1 MFYIM
6 GTIIILLIICI
17 ILLIIAINGLK
28 HNKNDDKI
36 LHIERTLKDEN
47 SALKNEFDTKLTNVQ
62 KVVSDNTK
70 NQFECFNKFT
80 EYKLE
85 KMIETLK
92 ENIFHLNENIK
103 NNTNISEKYLAE
115 IRVSL
120 EKSLEKLQNINEQKL
135 EEMRRTVDEKLD
147 ATLKSR
153 LNESFK
159 IVQENLSKVEQGI
172 GEMRNLANGVGD
184 LKRVLTNVKTRGVW
198 GEMQLSQILSEVLT
212 KDQYA
217 ENIITR
223 PHSKDP
229 VEFALR
235 LPSDG
240 KKTIYL
246 PIDSKFPLDTY
257 TNLLN
262 SYDLMD
268 KDLINKSISE
278 LKKSIKMFA
287 KDIKEKYIEAPYT
300 TDFGIMF
307 LPIEGLYAEVAKIG
321 LIDELQSTYRI
332 IIAGPTT
339 MSALLN
345 SLQVGFRTLAIERR
359 SSEVWNILGAV
370 KTEFK
375 NFEGVLR
382 KAQKKIG
389 EANEEIENL
398 VGTRTRQINRKLKNV
413 TEIEYDKSSELLELN
428 NKNDY

>member
-172 GEMRNLANGVGD
+172 GEMRNLANGVDD

-370 KTEFK
+370 KTEFE

>member
-1 MFYIM
+1 MYYII

-17 ILLIIAINGLK
+17 ILLIIVINSLK
-28 HNKNDDKI
+28 HVKNDDKI

-70 NQFECFNKFT
+70 NQFESFNKFT

-278 LKKSIKMFA
+278 LKRSIKMFA

-370 KTEFK
+370 KTEFE

>member
-1 MFYIM
+1 MYYII

-17 ILLIIAINGLK
+17 ILLIIVINSLK
-28 HNKNDDKI
+28 HVKNDDKI

-70 NQFECFNKFT
+70 NQFESFNKFT

-278 LKKSIKMFA
+278 LKKNIKMFA

-370 KTEFK
+370 KTEFE

-428 NKNDY
+428 NKNDH

>member
-28 HNKNDDKI
+28 YNKNDDKI

-370 KTEFK
+370 KTEFE

>member
-28 HNKNDDKI
+28 YNKNDDKI

-235 LPSDG
+235 LPGDG

-370 KTEFK
+370 KTEFE

>member
-1 MFYIM
+1 MYYII
-6 GTIIILLIICI
+6 GTIIVLLIICI
-17 ILLIIAINGLK
+17 ILLIIVINSLK
-28 HNKNDDKI
+28 HVKNDDKI

-62 KVVSDNTK
+62 KVVSDSTK
-70 NQFECFNKFT
+70 NQFESFNKFT

-92 ENIFHLNENIK
+92 ENISHLNENIK

-159 IVQENLSKVEQGI
+159 LVQENLSKVEQGI

-235 LPSDG
+235 LPGDG

-278 LKKSIKMFA
+278 LKRSIKMFA

-370 KTEFK
+370 KTEFE

>member
-28 HNKNDDKI
+28 YNKNDDKI

-70 NQFECFNKFT
+70 NQFESFNKFT

-92 ENIFHLNENIK
+92 ENIFHINENIK

-262 SYDLMD
+262 AYDLMD

-278 LKKSIKMFA
+278 LKRSIKMFA

-370 KTEFK
+370 KTEFE

-413 TEIEYDKSSELLELN
+413 IEIEYDKSSELLELN

>member
-278 LKKSIKMFA
+278 LKRSIKMFA

-321 LIDELQSTYRI
+321 LIDDLQSTYRI

-370 KTEFK
+370 KTEFE

>member
-1 MFYIM
+1 MYYII

-17 ILLIIAINGLK
+17 ILLIIVINSLK
-28 HNKNDDKI
+28 HVKNDDKI

-159 IVQENLSKVEQGI
+159 IVQENLSMVEQGI
-172 GEMRNLANGVGD
+172 REMRNLANGVGD

-370 KTEFK
+370 KTEFE

>member
-28 HNKNDDKI
+28 YNKNDDKI

-278 LKKSIKMFA
+278 LKRSIKMFA

-370 KTEFK
+370 KTEFE

>member
-17 ILLIIAINGLK
+17 ILLIIVINGLK

-62 KVVSDNTK
+62 KVVSDSTK
-70 NQFECFNKFT
+70 NQFESFNKFT

-92 ENIFHLNENIK
+92 ENISHLNESIK

-159 IVQENLSKVEQGI
+159 LVQENLSKVEQGI

-235 LPSDG
+235 LPGDG

-278 LKKSIKMFA
+278 LKRSIKMFA

-370 KTEFK
+370 KTEFE

>member
-28 HNKNDDKI
+28 YNKNDDKI

-262 SYDLMD
+262 AYDLMD

-278 LKKSIKMFA
+278 LKRSIKMFA

-370 KTEFK
+370 KTEFE

-413 TEIEYDKSSELLELN
+413 TEIEYDKSSELLGLN

>member
-28 HNKNDDKI
+28 YNKNDDKI

-184 LKRVLTNVKTRGVW
+184 LKRVLTNVKTRGVC

-262 SYDLMD
+262 AYDLMD

-370 KTEFK
+370 KTEFE

>member
-172 GEMRNLANGVGD
+172 GEMR
-184 LKRVLTNVKTRGVW
+184 
-198 GEMQLSQILSEVLT
+198 I
-212 KDQYA
+212 
-217 ENIITR
+217 
-223 PHSKDP
+223 
-229 VEFALR
+229 
-235 LPSDG
+235 
-240 KKTIYL
+240 
-246 PIDSKFPLDTY
+246 
-257 TNLLN
+257 
-262 SYDLMD
+262 
-268 KDLINKSISE
+268 
-278 LKKSIKMFA
+278 
-287 KDIKEKYIEAPYT
+287 
-300 TDFGIMF
+300 
-307 LPIEGLYAEVAKIG
+307 
-321 LIDELQSTYRI
+321 
-332 IIAGPTT
+332 
-339 MSALLN
+339 
-345 SLQVGFRTLAIERR
+345 
-359 SSEVWNILGAV
+359 
-370 KTEFK
+370 
-375 NFEGVLR
+375 
-382 KAQKKIG
+382 
-389 EANEEIENL
+389 
-398 VGTRTRQINRKLKNV
+398 
-413 TEIEYDKSSELLELN
+413 
-428 NKNDY
+428 

>member
-17 ILLIIAINGLK
+17 ILLIIVINSLK

-262 SYDLMD
+262 AYDLMD

-370 KTEFK
+370 KTEFE

-413 TEIEYDKSSELLELN
+413 TEIKYDKSSELLELN

>member
-28 HNKNDDKI
+28 YNKNDDKI

-262 SYDLMD
+262 AYDLMD

-278 LKKSIKMFA
+278 LKRSIKMFA

-370 KTEFK
+370 KTEFE

>member
-1 MFYIM
+1 MYYII

-17 ILLIIAINGLK
+17 ILLIIVINSLK

-70 NQFECFNKFT
+70 NQFESFNKFT

-370 KTEFK
+370 KTEFE

>member
-120 EKSLEKLQNINEQKL
+120 EKSLEKLQNINEQRL

-257 TNLLN
+257 TNLSN

-278 LKKSIKMFA
+278 LKRSIKMFA

-370 KTEFK
+370 KTEFE

>member
-262 SYDLMD
+262 VYDLMD

-370 KTEFK
+370 KTEFE

-428 NKNDY
+428 NKNDH

>member
-370 KTEFK
+370 KTEFE

>member
-1 MFYIM
+1 MYYII

-17 ILLIIAINGLK
+17 ILLIIVINSLK
-28 HNKNDDKI
+28 HVKNDDKI

-70 NQFECFNKFT
+70 NQFESFNKFT

-370 KTEFK
+370 KTEFE

-428 NKNDY
+428 NKNDH

>member
-1 MFYIM
+1 M
-6 GTIIILLIICI
+6 
-17 ILLIIAINGLK
+17 
-28 HNKNDDKI
+28 
-36 LHIERTLKDEN
+36 HIERTLKDEN

-262 SYDLMD
+262 VYDLMD

-370 KTEFK
+370 KTEFE

-389 EANEEIENL
+389 EANEDIENL

-428 NKNDY
+428 NKNDH

>member
-28 HNKNDDKI
+28 YNKNDDKI

-262 SYDLMD
+262 AYDLMD

-278 LKKSIKMFA
+278 LKRSIKMFA

-307 LPIEGLYAEVAKIG
+307 RPIEGLYAEVAKIG

-370 KTEFK
+370 KTEFE

>member
-1 MFYIM
+1 
-6 GTIIILLIICI
+6 
-17 ILLIIAINGLK
+17 
-28 HNKNDDKI
+28 
-36 LHIERTLKDEN
+36 
-47 SALKNEFDTKLTNVQ
+47 
-62 KVVSDNTK
+62 
-70 NQFECFNKFT
+70 
-80 EYKLE
+80 
-85 KMIETLK
+85 
-92 ENIFHLNENIK
+92 
-103 NNTNISEKYLAE
+103 
-115 IRVSL
+115 
-120 EKSLEKLQNINEQKL
+120 
-135 EEMRRTVDEKLD
+135 
-147 ATLKSR
+147 
-153 LNESFK
+153 
-159 IVQENLSKVEQGI
+159 
-172 GEMRNLANGVGD
+172 
-184 LKRVLTNVKTRGVW
+184 
-198 GEMQLSQILSEVLT
+198 
-212 KDQYA
+212 
-217 ENIITR
+217 
-223 PHSKDP
+223 
-229 VEFALR
+229 
-235 LPSDG
+235 
-240 KKTIYL
+240 
-246 PIDSKFPLDTY
+246 
-257 TNLLN
+257 
-262 SYDLMD
+262 MD

-370 KTEFK
+370 KTEFE

>member
-92 ENIFHLNENIK
+92 ENISHLNESIK

-229 VEFALR
+229 VEFALQ

-262 SYDLMD
+262 AYDLMD

-370 KTEFK
+370 KTEFE

>member
-28 HNKNDDKI
+28 YNKNDDKI

-217 ENIITR
+217 ENIITC

-278 LKKSIKMFA
+278 LKRSIKMFA

-370 KTEFK
+370 KTEFE

>member
-28 HNKNDDKI
+28 YNKNDDKI

-70 NQFECFNKFT
+70 NQFESFNKFT

-92 ENIFHLNENIK
+92 ENIFHINENIK

-278 LKKSIKMFA
+278 LKRSIKMFA

-321 LIDELQSTYRI
+321 LIDDLQSTYRI

-370 KTEFK
+370 KTEFE

>member
-321 LIDELQSTYRI
+321 LIDELQSPYRI

-370 KTEFK
+370 KTEFE

>member
-28 HNKNDDKI
+28 YNKNDDKI

-70 NQFECFNKFT
+70 NQFESFNKFT

-262 SYDLMD
+262 AYDLMD

-278 LKKSIKMFA
+278 LKRSIKMFA

-370 KTEFK
+370 KTEFE

>member
-62 KVVSDNTK
+62 KVVSYNTK

-235 LPSDG
+235 LPGDG

-370 KTEFK
+370 KTEFE

>member
-1 MFYIM
+1 MYYII

-17 ILLIIAINGLK
+17 ILLIIVINSLK
-28 HNKNDDKI
+28 HVKNDDKI

-262 SYDLMD
+262 VYDLMD

-370 KTEFK
+370 KTEFE

>member
-92 ENIFHLNENIK
+92 ENISHLNESIK

-278 LKKSIKMFA
+278 LKRSIKMFA
-287 KDIKEKYIEAPYT
+287 KDIKEKYIETPYT

-370 KTEFK
+370 KTEFE

>member
-28 HNKNDDKI
+28 YNKNDDKI

-85 KMIETLK
+85 KMIETFK
-92 ENIFHLNENIK
+92 ENIFHINENIK

-262 SYDLMD
+262 AYDLMD

-278 LKKSIKMFA
+278 LKRSIKMFA

-370 KTEFK
+370 KTEFE

>member
-135 EEMRRTVDEKLD
+135 EEIRRTVDEKLD

-370 KTEFK
+370 KTEFE

>member
-370 KTEFK
+370 KTEFE
-375 NFEGVLR
+375 NFEDVLR

>member
-172 GEMRNLANGVGD
+172 GEMRNLATGVGD

-278 LKKSIKMFA
+278 LKRSIKMFA

-370 KTEFK
+370 KTEFE

>member
-1 MFYIM
+1 M
-6 GTIIILLIICI
+6 
-17 ILLIIAINGLK
+17 
-28 HNKNDDKI
+28 
-36 LHIERTLKDEN
+36 
-47 SALKNEFDTKLTNVQ
+47 
-62 KVVSDNTK
+62 
-70 NQFECFNKFT
+70 
-80 EYKLE
+80 
-85 KMIETLK
+85 
-92 ENIFHLNENIK
+92 
-103 NNTNISEKYLAE
+103 AE

-235 LPSDG
+235 LPGNG

-370 KTEFK
+370 KTEFE

-428 NKNDY
+428 NKNDH

>member
-28 HNKNDDKI
+28 YNKNDDKI

-92 ENIFHLNENIK
+92 ENISHLNESIK

-262 SYDLMD
+262 AYDLMD

-370 KTEFK
+370 KTEFE

>member
-92 ENIFHLNENIK
+92 ENISHLNESIK

-262 SYDLMD
+262 AYDLMD

-278 LKKSIKMFA
+278 LKRSIKMFA

-370 KTEFK
+370 KTEFE